1 MATTLLDIKRC
12 RLFAGLE
19 DEEVK
24 IITDV
29 CENRLLMAGEEL
41 FSEGDSRGD
50 SIWIILSGR
59 VEVYKNIRGDVDR
72 TLASFGPGDVIGEMS
87 FIDQSCRSASAR
99 TGEAS
104 EFYLL
109 SSQAFMKIQTDYPAI
124 AAGFYRNIASIL
136 AERVRN
142 TNDLY
147 RESVAFSIE
156 ATGAGGL
163 NLIALSEEL
172 RPVTI
177 NLSSGMVVSG
187 RILQMDSTVAG
198 HTLVLKE
205 SGGKLAIIPYH
216 AVQRIE
222 VE

>member
-1 MATTLLDIKRC
+1 MATCLDISRW
-12 RLFAGLE
+12 RLFADLNT
-19 DEEVK
+19 DEVK
-24 IITDV
+24 VITNA

-41 FSEGDSRGD
+41 FSEGDSGGN

-72 TLASFGPGDVIGEMS
+72 TLASFGAGEVIGEMS
-87 FIDQSCRSASAR
+87 FIDQSRRSAGAR
-99 TGEAS
+99 TSEAS

-109 SSQAFMKIQTDYPAI
+109 STDAFSRIRAEQPAI

-136 AERVRN
+136 ADRVRN

-156 ATGAGGL
+156 ATGAGAL

-172 RPVTI
+172 KPVTI
-177 NLSSGMVVSG
+177 ILSGGASVTG
-187 RILQMDSTVAG
+187 RILQMDSTAAG
-198 HTLVLKE
+198 YTLVLKE
-205 SGGKLAIIPYH
+205 SGGKLTIIPYH

-222 VE
+222 LE

>member
-1 MATTLLDIKRC
+1 MATILDINRC
-12 RLFAGLE
+12 RLFADLAV
-19 DEEVK
+19 DEVK
-24 IITDV
+24 IIAAA
-29 CENRLLMAGEEL
+29 CEDRLLMAGEEL
-41 FSEGDSRGD
+41 FSEGDSGD

-72 TLASFGPGDVIGEMS
+72 TLASLGAGDVIGEMG
-87 FIDQSCRSASAR
+87 FIDQSRRSAGAR
-99 TGEAS
+99 TSEAS
-104 EFYLL
+104 EFHLL
-109 SSQAFMKIQTDYPAI
+109 SAAAFRNIQAEHPAI

-136 AERVRN
+136 ADRVRN

-163 NLIALSEEL
+163 NLLALSEEL

-177 NLSSGMVVSG
+177 NLVGGITVSG
-187 RILQMDSTVAG
+187 RILQLDSTVAG

-205 SGGKLAIIPYH
+205 SSGKLSIIPYH
-216 AVQRIE
+216 AVQRLE
-222 VE
+222 LE